1 MISEHKRA
9 AGMGDSQHAT
19 AVHWMKTSHIMDW
32 EAAAVVVDRSSR
44 WRQWRLKDRIHIR
57 TRMSYNMDSEYL
69 RVQCGTL
76 HLGI

>member
-19 AVHWMKTSHIMDW
+19 AVHW

-44 WRQWRLKDRIHIR
+44 WWTGPAGGDSGGSR
-57 TRMSYNMDSEYL
+57 TES
-69 RVQCGTL
+69 
-76 HLGI
+76 I